1 MSDPQP
7 AEAVKLIVSLFSGE
21 SRLLGDAIRALS
33 EKYGKADFIS
43 ASAPFAYTDYYTK
56 EFGASLIRRLVAFDR
71 LIRPDSLPDVKL
83 WTNALERRLLSER
96 RRRVNIDP
104 GYIARAHL
112 LLATGKG
119 YSHRPYLRDGIYA
132 DLTLIYRNQAFQS
145 LPWTYPDYAGEEMI
159 GILTRIRDKYGLQL
173 KGKTEGVFPA
183 VGELPVSGESVLNED
198 MIQ

>member
-7 AEAVKLIVSLFSGE
+7 AGPVKLIVSLFSGE
-21 SRLLGDAIRALS
+21 SRLLDDAIRALS
-33 EKYGKADFIS
+33 EKYGKVDFIS

-56 EFGASLIRRLVAFDR
+56 EFGNSLIRRLVAFDR

-83 WTNALERRLLSER
+83 WTNSLERRLSVEG

-104 GYIARAHL
+104 GYIAKAHL

-132 DLTLIYRNQAFQS
+132 DLTLIYRNKAFQS

-159 GILTRIRDKYGLQL
+159 GMLTRIREKYGLQM
-173 KGKTEGVFPA
+173 KGKTGNDAPAAGDIPVPGDDMFVGVM
-183 VGELPVSGESVLNED
+183 N
-198 MIQ
+198 Q

>member
-21 SRLLGDAIRALS
+21 SRLIGNAIRALS
-33 EKYGKADFIS
+33 EKYGKVDFIS

-56 EFGASLIRRLVAFDR
+56 EFGVSLIRRLIAFDR
-71 LIRPDSLPDVKL
+71 LIRPDTMPDVKL
-83 WTNALERRLLSER
+83 WTNSLERGLSADGL
-96 RRRVNIDP
+96 RRVNIDP
-104 GYIARAHL
+104 GYIARSHL

-132 DLTLIYRNQAFQS
+132 DLTLIYRNKAFQS
-145 LPWTYPDYAGEEMI
+145 LPWTYPDYAGGEMI
-159 GILTRIRDKYGLQL
+159 GILTRIRDKYVLQL
-173 KGKTEGVFPA
+173 KGKTPEVSQA
-183 VGELPVSGESVLNED
+183 DRELPVSGENLLNEE

>member
-7 AEAVKLIVSLFSGE
+7 AEAVKLIVSLFSE
-21 SRLLGDAIRALS
+21 ERRLLGDAIRALS
-33 EKYGKADFIS
+33 EEYGKVDFIS
-43 ASAPFAYTDYYTK
+43 AAAPFAYTDYYTT

-83 WTNALERRLLSER
+83 WTNALERRLASEG

-104 GYIARAHL
+104 GYVARAHL

-132 DLTLIYRNQAFQS
+132 DLTLIYRNKTFQS
-145 LPWTYPDYAGEEMI
+145 LPWTYPDYAGREMI
-159 GILTRIRDKYGLQL
+159 GILTRIRDKYVFQA
-173 KGKTEGVFPA
+173 KGKPVEVSQVTA
-183 VGELPVSGESVLNED
+183 CLPVPGENPLNEEI
-198 MIQ
+198 IQ

>member
-33 EKYGKADFIS
+33 EEYGKVDFIS

-71 LIRPDSLPDVKL
+71 LIRPDSLTDVKL
-83 WTNALERRLLSER
+83 WTNTLECRLSVEG

-119 YSHRPYLRDGIYA
+119 YSHRPYLKDGIYA
-132 DLTLIYRNQAFQS
+132 DLTLIYRNRAFQS
-145 LPWTYPDYAGEEMI
+145 LPWTYPDYAGGEMI
-159 GILTRIRDKYGLQL
+159 GILTRIRDKYVLQL
-173 KGKTEGVFPA
+173 KGKTGGVSPS
-183 VGELPVSGESVLNED
+183 VGDLPVSGENVLNEE

>member
-7 AEAVKLIVSLFSGE
+7 ADAVKLIVSLFSGE
-21 SRLLGDAIRALS
+21 SRLLCDVIRVLS
-33 EKYGKADFIS
+33 DQYGKVDFIS

-71 LIRPDSLPDVKL
+71 MIRPDSLS
-83 WTNALERRLLSER
+83 AEG

-132 DLTLIYRNQAFQS
+132 DLTLTYRSRTFQS
-145 LPWTYPDYAGEEMI
+145 LPWTYPDYAGGEMI
-159 GILTRIRDKYGLQL
+159 GILTRIRDKYVLQL
-173 KGKTEGVFPA
+173 KGKTEEISPDAGDI
-183 VGELPVSGESVLNED
+183 PVSGENVLNEE

>member
-21 SRLLGDAIRALS
+21 SQLLGDAIRALS
-33 EKYGKADFIS
+33 DKYGKVDFTS
-43 ASAPFAYTDYYTK
+43 ASVPFVYTDYYTQ

-83 WTNALERRLLSER
+83 WTNALERRLSAEG

-132 DLTLIYRNQAFQS
+132 DLTLIYRNKAFQS
-145 LPWTYPDYAGEEMI
+145 LPWTYPDYAGGEMI
-159 GILTRIRDKYGLQL
+159 GILTRIRDKYVLQL
-173 KGKTEGVFPA
+173 KGKTGEVPPD
-183 VGELPVSGESVLNED
+183 VGDISVSGENVLNEE

>member
-21 SRLLGDAIRALS
+21 GRLIGDAIRALS
-33 EKYGKADFIS
+33 EKYGKVDFIGAP
-43 ASAPFAYTDYYTK
+43 ASFVYTDYYTK
-56 EFGASLIRRLVAFDR
+56 EFGGSLIRRLVAFDR

-83 WTNALERRLLSER
+83 WTNSLERRLSADGR
-96 RRRVNIDP
+96 RSVNIDP

-132 DLTLIYRNQAFQS
+132 DLTLIYRNKAFQS
-145 LPWTYPDYAGEEMI
+145 LPWTYPDYAGGEMI
-159 GILTRIRDKYGLQL
+159 GTLTRIRDKYGLQL
-173 KGKTEGVFPA
+173 KGKSAEVSPA
-183 VGELPVSGESVLNED
+183 PGDLPGSGGNMLNEE
-198 MIQ
+198 MIR

>member
-33 EKYGKADFIS
+33 DEYGKVDFIS
-43 ASAPFAYTDYYTK
+43 ASAPFAYTEYYTK

-83 WTNALERRLLSER
+83 WTNALECRLSAEG

-132 DLTLIYRNQAFQS
+132 DLTLIYRSRAFQS
-145 LPWTYPDYAGEEMI
+145 LPWTYPDYAGGDMI
-159 GILTRIRDKYGLQL
+159 EILSRIRDKYVLQL
-173 KGKTEGVFPA
+173 KGKT
-183 VGELPVSGESVLNED
+183 GEVPPDAGDISVSGENVLNKE

>member
-21 SRLLGDAIRALS
+21 SRLLDDAIRALS
-33 EKYGKADFIS
+33 EKYGKIDFIS
-43 ASAPFAYTDYYTK
+43 AATPFAFTDYYTK
-56 EFGASLIRRLVAFDR
+56 EFGASLIRRLAAFDR
-71 LIRPDSLPDVKL
+71 LIRPDSLPDIKW
-83 WTNALERRLLSER
+83 WTNSLERKLSVEG

-104 GYIARAHL
+104 GYIARSHL

-132 DLTLIYRNQAFQS
+132 DLTLIYRSKGFQS

-159 GILTRIRDKYGLQL
+159 GLLTRIRDKYSLQL
-173 KGKTEGVFPA
+173 RGKTGEVSPA
-183 VGELPVSGESVLNED
+183 AVELSVSVKKG
-198 MIQ
+198 